1 MLRNTIGAV
10 AALTV
15 GIEAAQACDQA
26 SKVMTAVPKG
36 VYYSLT
42 PEAAQDMKI
51 SVQKLVELAELQN
64 TQSLAFQVKEDGE
77 LDLSVYEN
85 GVFTQIRSDIVKRA
99 QE

>member
-1 MLRNTIGAV
+1 MLRNTIGALAV
-10 AALTV
+10 LTA

-26 SKVMTAVPKG
+26 SKLMAAVPKG

-42 PEAAQDMKI
+42 PEAAQGMKI
-51 SVQKLVELAELQN
+51 SVQKLAELAQLQN